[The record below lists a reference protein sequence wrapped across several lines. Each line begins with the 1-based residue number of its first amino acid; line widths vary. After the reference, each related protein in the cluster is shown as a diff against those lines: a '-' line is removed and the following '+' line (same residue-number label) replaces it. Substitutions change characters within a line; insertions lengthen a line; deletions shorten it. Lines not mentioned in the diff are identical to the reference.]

1 MKKHKGNE
9 RGEEGREEKRPFP
22 PPSPAARRRRIP
34 GERREVLRGVVV
46 GLEINANIHTTSLL
60 KN

>member
-1 MKKHKGNE
+1 MREE
-9 RGEEGREEKRPFP
+9 RREEKRPFP
-22 PPSPAARRRRIP
+22 PLSPAARRRMIP
-34 GERREVLRGVVV
+34 GERREVLRGAVA